1 MMRAILEATR
11 SFHSKPRSETLTAAE
26 TDGFWAPLFTQT
38 FQEMDDPGRDDLV
51 FYVWRDDGCGGDK
64 HDKHDKHDSPYG
76 VFRRGS
82 AAAPEEGHPGVD
94 WEATFLVNLVL
105 NQIEYELVVAVCKA
119 GGPRVW
125 ERAVSVTHYKV
136 FASPESRQMDVKG
149 AATQVCFPNMSFT
162 VDNFDEIFQSTVLME
177 DEVLAIELVAWIR
190 GGSRDYMG
198 VVFQGMVEYPRLAN
212 AFKKRLTRSAT
223 SMSKKRIREDLR
235 DTVQFLMLRGGHN
248 KGKAQVAMSIHW
260 LPVTE
265 DLSDEFPDATPD
277 DAQGDGDDADG
288 DEAPADPDAAA
299 AAAASDEEDAFAPP
313 SATPTNSQKG
323 KKKSRWGFKSMLS
336 SAASSISSL
345 TSASSSKSSTESG
358 ADNKKE
364 TRKKKGKKRKPKV
377 YEVVTEEI
385 MAETKMLNAFISS
398 PWQHIIRQTLVSTQ
412 SHPPV
417 LLPTVFDDRI
427 EPDLPPSPS
436 RASSDPSPSSSDPS
450 PSSSDPAPSSSN
462 PAPSS
467 SDPSP
472 SSSDPAP
479 TSDDDP
485 LPQPTS
491 PSESPE

>member
-1 MMRAILEATR
+1 MRAILEATR
-11 SFHSKPRSETLTAAE
+11 AFHSKPRSETLTAAE

-51 FYVWRDDGCGGDK
+51 FYVWRDATRKRDTKKEKKEKGNEDEK
-64 HDKHDKHDSPYG
+64 EWEKETHDSPYG

-248 KGKAQVAMSIHW
+248 KGRAQVAMSIHW
-260 LPVTE
+260 LPVAE
-265 DLSDEFPDATPD
+265 DLSDDLLDAP
-277 DAQGDGDDADG
+277 DAQGGCDDVQDAAASSTKGADPPPTATPEDDA
-288 DEAPADPDAAA
+288 DAAA
-299 AAAASDEEDAFAPP
+299 ATSEEEDVFAPV
-313 SATPTNSQKG
+313 ADADADANADADADAAGQKG

-345 TSASSSKSSTESG
+345 TSASSSKSSSDGG
-358 ADNKKE
+358 AE
-364 TRKKKGKKRKPKV
+364 KKKGKKEKKKKPKV

-385 MAETKMLNAFISS
+385 MAETKMLNAFITYVSS

-427 EPDLPPSPS
+427 NADPQPSL
-436 RASSDPSPSSSDPS
+436 PSPSSSSSSPPDPPTSVDS
-450 PSSSDPAPSSSN
+450 PS
-462 PAPSS
+462 
-467 SDPSP
+467 
-472 SSSDPAP
+472 
-479 TSDDDP
+479 
-485 LPQPTS
+485 
-491 PSESPE
+491 